1 VSPLALGVDVGT
13 TMAKAALFD
22 LADPAEPVAVAE
34 APSPHT
40 SPRPGHME
48 ADPAMV
54 LGAVAAGI
62 AEVMREHTADS
73 VAALG
78 ISATACGAWLVDP
91 GAQPVR
97 PAILW
102 NDGRAG
108 EIVAGWAADGRLDE
122 VFAIAGNVPYPGYTL
137 PLLAWLRAHEPGSLD
152 AADAVLCPKDW
163 LREQL
168 TGVRGTDA
176 SDASYIPF
184 DLRART
190 WSPELARLCG
200 VEDDAARLLPPI
212 LPDER
217 TDPLL
222 PAWAERLGL
231 PAGLPVGLGL
241 TDVVSATVGGGAIRP
256 GRAVTSL
263 GTSAVSTVVADDP
276 VFEPA
281 GIGIAAAAPL
291 GRFARTMVNTSG
303 SMTLDWAARLVTGG
317 DVGALLERAGR
328 APAGAEGLTL
338 LPYLS
343 PAGVVSPFVG
353 PQARGALAG
362 LRVEHGPDELAR
374 AAVEG
379 LACSIADCYDA
390 MPLPVE
396 RIDVVGGAA
405 RSDLLLQAIAD
416 ATGVVVRRLAGEAF
430 GARAVALLAA
440 RAAGELEDDDALVTA
455 VEAVRTAGEVAPR
468 PGKLTAAR
476 ARYDAASRATRGLW
490 ETWE

>member
-1 VSPLALGVDVGT
+1 MSSLTLGVDVGT

-22 LADPAEPVAVAE
+22 LADPAVPVAVAE

-48 ADPAMV
+48 ADPARV
-54 LGAVAAGI
+54 LDAVAAGI
-62 AEVMREHTADS
+62 AEVMGGRPAGS

-78 ISATACGAWLVDP
+78 ISATACGAWLVDAD
-91 GAQPVR
+91 GAPVR

-108 EIVAGWAADGRLDE
+108 EIVAGWGADGRLDE

-137 PLLAWLRAHEPGSLD
+137 PLLAWLRAHEPASLD

-163 LREQL
+163 LRERL
-168 TGVRGTDA
+168 TGVRGTDV

-184 DLRART
+184 DLRARE
-190 WSPELARLCG
+190 WSAELARLCE
-200 VEDDAARLLPPI
+200 VEEDAARLLPPI
-212 LPDER
+212 LSEDR

-222 PAWAERLGL
+222 PEWAERLGL

-338 LPYLS
+338 VPYLS

-353 PQARGALAG
+353 SRARGTLTG
-362 LRVEHGPDELAR
+362 LRVEHGPDEVAR

-379 LACSIADCYDA
+379 LACAIADCYAA

-405 RSDLLLQAIAD
+405 RSDALLQSVAD

-440 RAAGELEDDDALVTA
+440 RAAGVLGDDGALVAA
-455 VEAVRTAGEVAPR
+455 VEGVRTAGEVTPR
-468 PGKLTAAR
+468 PGELDGVR
-476 ARYDAASRATRGLW
+476 ARYAAASQATRGLW
-490 ETWE
+490 EAWE